1 VHKIVDL
8 SAQPNREAMW
18 YMEVAEAYDFFYATA
33 GSAS

>member
-8 SAQPNREAMW
+8 SVQPEGIW